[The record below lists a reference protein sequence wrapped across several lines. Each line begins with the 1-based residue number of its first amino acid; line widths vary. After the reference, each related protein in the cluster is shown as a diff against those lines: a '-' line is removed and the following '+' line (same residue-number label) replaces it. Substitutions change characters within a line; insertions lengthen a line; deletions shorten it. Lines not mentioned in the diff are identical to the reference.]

1 MGWQE
6 AQIIYISLL
15 YDCVV
20 SVVYYLPRAL
30 PLNSIF
36 VRKGGKYWNGNVDYK
51 LIETKM
57 FLKNELEIIGNL
69 DLATILVEGVAGI
82 NWGVQNLPFYTVTK
96 QTHMNSCVLI
106 FSMFSILV

>member
-30 PLNSIF
+30 PLNTIF
-36 VRKGGKYWNGNVDYK
+36 VKKGGKYWNGNVDCK

-57 FLKNELEIIGNL
+57 FLRNKLEIIGNL
-69 DLATILVEGVAGI
+69 DLVTILGEGVADL
-82 NWGVQNLPFYTVTK
+82 NWGVPPKNTILHSHRTD
-96 QTHMNSCVLI
+96 SCEQLCII
-106 FSMFSILV
+106 F